1 MKFDFIEAEKAS
13 FPVIRLCANLGVS
26 RSGFYQWLGEGE
38 SSRRKEN
45 EDLSATILE
54 IHGKSRGT
62 YGSPRIVKELEASHG
77 IRVGKK
83 RVERL
88 MREAGIAGR
97 RKRKFQRT
105 TDSNH
110 EHAVSA
116 NLLERNFTAPAPNQT
131 WVADVKAIRVTTG
144 WLYLAAILDLYSRRL
159 VGWAM
164 SGSNDTDLALAALW
178 MAARSR
184 SVKKGLVHHSDRGS
198 PYASHRYREALST
211 LGMAQ
216 SMSRKGD
223 CWDNAV
229 AESFFSTL
237 EWEHLERRPVKS
249 ERETRAEVEGYLG
262 FYNHERRHSTIGL
275 MSPVEFELRC
285 FAAVGAA

>member
-1 MKFDFIEAEKAS
+1 VKFNFIEVEKAS
-13 FPVIRLCANLGVS
+13 FPVIRLCKNLGVS
-26 RSGFYQWLGEGE
+26 RSGFYRWVEEGE
-38 SSRRKEN
+38 SSRVKKDA
-45 EDLSATILE
+45 DLSATIVL
-54 IHGKSRGT
+54 IHERSRGT
-62 YGSPRIVKELEASHG
+62 YGSPRVFRELRESHG
-77 IRVGKK
+77 VRVGKK

-88 MREAGIAGR
+88 MRVIGIVGR
-97 RKRKFQRT
+97 RKRRFQQT
-105 TDSNH
+105 TDSKH

-116 NLLERNFTAPAPNQT
+116 NLLGRNFTASAPNKT

-164 SGSNDTDLALAALW
+164 SDSNDTDLALAALW

-184 SVKKGLVHHSDRGS
+184 SVKKGLLHHSDQGS
-198 PYASHRYREALST
+198 PYASHRYREELKT
-211 LGMAQ
+211 QGMEQ

-237 EWEHLERRPVKS
+237 EWEHLDRRPVKS
-249 ERETRAEVEGYLG
+249 EKETRAEVEGYLD
-262 FYNHERRHSTIGL
+262 FYNHERRHSTVGL
-275 MSPVEFELRC
+275 LSPVEFELRC